1 MRKLLK
7 LQEFILQRR
16 ERERERDVPLQT
28 STSSGNTIDGWLG
41 WLVLILINAVWLSTS
56 CPKNFTR
63 AMVFVSNGRIS

>member
-41 WLVLILINAVWLSTS
+41 
-56 CPKNFTR
+56 
-63 AMVFVSNGRIS
+63 